1 MAKNSF
7 FQFKQ
12 FIINQD
18 KSAMKVCTDACVLG
32 AWADIEGAE
41 KILDIGTGTG
51 LLALM
56 VAQRN
61 SIAKI
66 DAVELDT
73 DAFSQAVGNIEE
85 SKFHDQIKVI
95 NSSIQNFKP
104 DYQYDCIITNPP
116 FFQSDL
122 LSPKTKKN
130 LAHHAV
136 SLSFDELLESLDKL
150 LTNEGRFNILLPVDE
165 AEVFLRKAVNSDWF
179 ITKKLTLYHHK
190 NKKSFR
196 QLMTFRRKHVVENQ
210 TFAQDLYIYNEDGKS
225 YDSEFKELMKDFY
238 MIF

>member
-136 SLSFDELLESLDKL
+136 SLSFDELLESLDRL

-196 QLMTFRRKHVVENQ
+196 QLMTFNREHIAENQ
-210 TFAQDLYIYNEDGKS
+210 TFAQDLYIYNEDGKT
-225 YDSEFKELMKDFY
+225 YDSQFKELMKDFY